1 MNKRLNYVLSG
12 RQGAPIITLAHGLAT
27 DLTMWDAVSPH
38 LESRYQVLR
47 YDARG
52 HGKSPASSN
61 CFSLSELAQDVIDLL
76 DQLMIEKTHFVGLSM
91 GGMVGMGL
99 GLDHPERIKR
109 LVVCDA
115 RGDAPEAYRKSW
127 DDRIERV
134 SAEGV
139 AVLAKPTVERW
150 FTQAFGQ
157 NQEAVDRMRAMVAAT
172 SVDGYVGCARALR
185 ELDYTR
191 RLPTM
196 TVPTLF
202 LVGSEDAGAP
212 PETMWQMH
220 QATPGS
226 QFVQIDNASHISA
239 VEQPDQVAAAITK
252 FLGEDI

>member
-1 MNKRLNYVLSG
+1 MKPLLNYVLSG
-12 RQGAPIITLAHGLAT
+12 RQGAPVIMLAHGLAT
-27 DLTMWDAVSPH
+27 DLTMWDDVVAQ

-52 HGKSPASSN
+52 HGRSPAASDR
-61 CFSLSELAQDVIDLL
+61 FSLSELAQDVVDLL
-76 DQLMIEKTHFVGLSM
+76 DHLKIEKTHFVGLSM

-99 GLDHPERIKR
+99 GLDHSERINK

-139 AVLAKPTVERW
+139 AVLAKPTIERW
-150 FTQAFGQ
+150 FTAAFGQ
-157 NQEAVDRMRAMVAAT
+157 NREAVERMRAMVAAT

-185 ELDYTR
+185 ELDYAR

-212 PETMWQMH
+212 PETMRQMH
-220 QATPGS
+220 QVTPGS
-226 QFVQIDNASHISA
+226 QFVQIDNAGHISA
-239 VEQPDQVAAAITK
+239 VEQPDQVAAAITR
-252 FLGEDI
+252 FLGEDL

>member
-1 MNKRLNYVLSG
+1 MKPLLNYVLSG
-12 RQGAPIITLAHGLAT
+12 RQAAPVITLAHGLAT
-27 DLTMWDAVSPH
+27 DLTMWDDVVQH

-52 HGKSPASSN
+52 HGKSPASSDR
-61 CFSLSELAQDVIDLL
+61 FSLSELAQDVIDLL
-76 DQLMIEKTHFVGLSM
+76 DHLKIEKTHFVGLSM

-99 GLDHPERIKR
+99 GLDHAERIEK

-150 FTQAFGQ
+150 FTAAFGQ
-157 NQEAVDRMRAMVAAT
+157 NQEAVERMRAMVAAT
-172 SVDGYVGCARALR
+172 SADGYVGCARALR

-212 PETMWQMH
+212 PETMRQMH
-220 QATPGS
+220 QITPGS
-226 QFVQIDNASHISA
+226 QFVQIDNAGHISA
-239 VEQPDQVAAAITK
+239 VEQPDQVAAAITR